1 MLWSW
6 WRWKA
11 RRPGRG
17 LTTEV
22 KFVMHMGR
30 LTKKVGNVQ
39 EERHQPHRN
48 QKLLGSDISSEEE
61 HLPSTWDSL
70 GKNSH
75 NVNNNK

>member
-1 MLWSW
+1 MLWSR

-30 LTKKVGNVQ
+30 LTKKVGSVQ
-39 EERHQPHRN
+39 EERHQPHRD
-48 QKLLGSDISSEEE
+48 QKLLGLDSSSVVER
-61 HLPSTWDSL
+61 LPCTWDSL

>member
-6 WRWKA
+6 WGWKA

-22 KFVMHMGR
+22 KFVRHMGR
-30 LTKKVGNVQ
+30 LTKKVGSVQ
-39 EERHQPHRN
+39 EERHRPHRN
-48 QKLLGSDISSEEE
+48 QKLPGLESSSVVE
-61 HLPSTWDSL
+61 HLPGTWDSL
-70 GKNSH
+70 GENSH